1 MVKDDIIAIGFA
13 DVSKFEDF
21 SSHGTL
27 PFPQSG
33 EPLGMANYRRF
44 CAYWKWQFHTFP
56 TLYEGESK
64 RKRGATPACLE
75 VHLASRDGIEIVQAI
90 SLGERILETFLPRFG
105 FSLGIDASAVREGF
119 FEKLFHC
126 HASFRLV
133 SPRQFFRGTR
143 NIARNLKKAK
153 CKSNESVSK
162 DFQFSHIA
170 ERARYI
176 SFRFNSKSDIKLA
189 NGKLKL
195 KNSKNP
201 LCH

>member
-1 MVKDDIIAIGFA
+1 MVKESRKLSF
-13 DVSKFEDF
+13 VV
-21 SSHGTL
+21 
-27 PFPQSG
+27 
-33 EPLGMANYRRF
+33 
-44 CAYWKWQFHTFP
+44 
-56 TLYEGESK
+56 ESK
-64 RKRGATPACLE
+64 KRGATPACLE
-75 VHLASRDGIEIVQAI
+75 VHLASRNGIEIVQAI

-170 ERARYI
+170 ERAGYI
-176 SFRFNSKSDIKLA
+176 PFRFNSKSDIKLA

-195 KNSKNP
+195 ENSKNP
-201 LCH
+201 LCL

>member
-1 MVKDDIIAIGFA
+1 MVKESRKLSF
-13 DVSKFEDF
+13 VV
-21 SSHGTL
+21 
-27 PFPQSG
+27 
-33 EPLGMANYRRF
+33 
-44 CAYWKWQFHTFP
+44 
-56 TLYEGESK
+56 ESK
-64 RKRGATPACLE
+64 KRGATPACLE
-75 VHLASRDGIEIVQAI
+75 VHLASRNGIEIVQAI

-162 DFQFSHIA
+162 DFSFHILRK
-170 ERARYI
+170 ELDT
-176 SFRFNSKSDIKLA
+176 FRSGSTRKPTSNLPTA
-189 NGKLKL
+189 N
-195 KNSKNP
+195 
-201 LCH
+201 

>member
-1 MVKDDIIAIGFA
+1 MSFVVG
-13 DVSKFEDF
+13 SK
-21 SSHGTL
+21 
-27 PFPQSG
+27 
-33 EPLGMANYRRF
+33 
-44 CAYWKWQFHTFP
+44 
-56 TLYEGESK
+56 
-64 RKRGATPACLE
+64 KRGATPACLE
-75 VHLASRDGIEIVQAI
+75 VHLASRNGIEIVQAI

-126 HASFRLV
+126 HASFRLI

-162 DFQFSHIA
+162 YFQFSHIA

-176 SFRFNSKSDIKLA
+176 PFRFNSKSDIKLA

-195 KNSKNP
+195 KNSENP
-201 LCH
+201 LCHSRNALLIIMFQMLSDFLKGTLAKAEPRQRFFIFEKD